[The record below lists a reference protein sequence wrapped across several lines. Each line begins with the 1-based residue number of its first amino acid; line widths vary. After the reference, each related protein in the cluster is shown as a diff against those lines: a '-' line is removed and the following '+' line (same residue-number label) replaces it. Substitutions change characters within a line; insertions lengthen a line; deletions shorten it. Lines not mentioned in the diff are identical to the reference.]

1 MLIVKNRLDGNCM
14 NQIKIEQKFDAPIDE
29 VFELLSKHE
38 TYNIAFA
45 PIQVKRVKDAADPT
59 RPDGLGS
66 IRRMG
71 FGPIKPIQEKITH
84 LTPNERIEYKL
95 IKNPLIRH
103 HLGIIQF
110 QALSEQSTQV
120 TYIIELD
127 ARIPF
132 LSQLILAQLKV
143 AIKLGFKKLAKSYKH

>member
-1 MLIVKNRLDGNCM
+1 M
-14 NQIKIEQKFDAPIDE
+14 NAIKIEQNFDAPIHE
-29 VFELLSKHE
+29 VFELLSKHD

-45 PIQVKRVKDAADPT
+45 PIQVRRVKDATDPN

-71 FGPIKPIQEKITH
+71 FGPIKPIQEIITH
-84 LTPNERIEYKL
+84 MDVDQRIEYKL

-110 QALSEQSTQV
+110 ESLSDQSTKV
-120 TYIIELD
+120 TYSIELES
-127 ARIPF
+127 RIPF
-132 LSQLILAQLKV
+132 LSQMILAQLKV
-143 AIKLGFKKLAKSYKH
+143 AIKLGFKKLAKSFKN